1 MGTSMEGVQDDVAS
15 DKLQQRQSLNAGV
28 NASQSVQEV
37 TDPIIP
43 EKASEAE
50 LNPFF
55 LLLQVHK
62 LIWVLQGKVRQ
73 MMLLLINC
81 CRDKF
86 LIQGSMHHN
95 LIKKQSCPP
104 SYLRRHQ
111 KMDTTGESVGKS
123 MLKEMS
129 LFVAITDDKR

>member
-55 LLLQVHK
+55 
-62 LIWVLQGKVRQ
+62 
-73 MMLLLINC
+73 C
-81 CRDKF
+81 CFKF
-86 LIQGSMHHN
+86 TS
-95 LIKKQSCPP
+95 
-104 SYLRRHQ
+104 
-111 KMDTTGESVGKS
+111 
-123 MLKEMS
+123 
-129 LFVAITDDKR
+129 